1 MTTTPPPALIAG
13 AGLAGL
19 VVWEIIA
26 RVIAP
31 IAIGTEL
38 VPAGLIQ
45 AVLGIESETL
55 ATVLHGVVGII
66 AFPLGYILVFR
77 PIMAMLT
84 NKLPWWVLGG
94 IYGVALWVFALYFMA
109 HLIAG
114 YPAFLGFSPL
124 TWVSLIGHVAYAIVM
139 AGVLHWRT
147 A

>member
-1 MTTTPPPALIAG
+1 MTTAPPPALFAG

-19 VVWEIIA
+19 LVWEIIA

-38 VPAGLIQ
+38 VPASLIQ
-45 AVLGIESETL
+45 AVLGIESEAF
-55 ATVLHGVVGII
+55 ATALHVLVGTIG
-66 AFPLGYILVFR
+66 FPLGYILVFR

-84 NKLPWWVLGG
+84 NKLPWWVLGE

-114 YPAFLGFSPL
+114 YPAFLGFSSL
-124 TWVSLIGHVAYAIVM
+124 AWVSLVGHVAYAIVM